1 MPQLPILVL
10 LHYLL
15 GVSLVGGNIA
25 MVSSKA
31 TPDQV
36 EAAVYWRLFTQ
47 FDPNE
52 IISNYI
58 AGQSDTTVV
67 VGAPELPLYVGDY
80 ETATEALE
88 AKYANLP
95 IANYKSFM
103 DAISSGKVGLQA
115 EPLVKGQD
123 FYTAVATVLSSV
135 VTDQTADPAALLKT
149 AADTFQTNV
158 LDQIK

>member
-1 MPQLPILVL
+1 
-10 LHYLL
+10 
-15 GVSLVGGNIA
+15 
-25 MVSSKA
+25 
-31 TPDQV
+31 
-36 EAAVYWRLFTQ
+36 
-47 FDPNE
+47 
-52 IISNYI
+52 
-58 AGQSDTTVV
+58 
-67 VGAPELPLYVGDY
+67 
-80 ETATEALE
+80 
-88 AKYANLP
+88 
-95 IANYKSFM
+95 M